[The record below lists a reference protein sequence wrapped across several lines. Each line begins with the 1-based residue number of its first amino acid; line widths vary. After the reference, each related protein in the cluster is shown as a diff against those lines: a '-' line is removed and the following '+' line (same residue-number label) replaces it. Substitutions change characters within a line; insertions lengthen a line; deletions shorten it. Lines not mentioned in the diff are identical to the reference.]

1 MDSTIVKKLVEGQ
14 LARGETFINFHGITP
29 DNVRS
34 FLVEPFSVRADPDDL
49 GTTPRDVWVVL
60 QECHPATEGFVI
72 VYNPHTGNWAVGEHV
87 RGGEYILSNSSRSLA
102 EAIGNM

>member
-1 MDSTIVKKLVEGQ
+1 MDSTIVKTLVEDQ

-34 FLVEPFSVRADPDDL
+34 FLVEPFSVRTDPDDL
-49 GTTPRDVWVVL
+49 ETTPRDMWVVL
-60 QECHPATEGFVI
+60 QECHTATEGFVV
-72 VYNPHTGNWAVGEHV
+72 VYDPYTGSWGVAEHL
-87 RGGEYILSNSSRSLA
+87 RDGEYMLSNSSRSLA